1 MSQQFPTTAQVIY
14 DVLSND
20 TEFMSLV
27 GEYSFK
33 KGQVYPAISIVSPGS
48 DLPSL
53 RSTTGVECIIH
64 DVGDVTKFEYLT
76 NDAAR
81 TSVLWSVFL
90 IAWSP
95 GTGADM
101 QLTTERVCARFL
113 GSRSLQT
120 VAVADGLGSMVQTK
134 VMIRSDMPVLAA

>member
-20 TEFMSLV
+20 TVLMSLV
-27 GEYSFK
+27 GEYKFK
-33 KGQVYPAISIVSPGS
+33 KGQVHPAISILSPGA

-64 DVGDVTKFEYLT
+64 DVGDVTKYEYLT
-76 NDAAR
+76 NDPAR

-90 IAWSP
+90 VTWAP

-101 QLTTERVCARFL
+101 QAVTERICSRFL
-113 GSRSLQT
+113 GSKSLQT

-134 VMIRSDMPVLAA
+134 VMIKSDMPVLAA

>member
-1 MSQQFPTTAQVIY
+1 
-14 DVLSND
+14 
-20 TEFMSLV
+20 MSLI
-27 GEYSFK
+27 GNYTFK
-33 KGQVYPAISIVSPGS
+33 NRQVHPAVSIVSPGA

-53 RSTTGVECIIH
+53 RSTNGIECIIH

-76 NDAAR
+76 NDKAR

-90 IAWSP
+90 IAWEP
-95 GTGADM
+95 ATGADM
-101 QLTTERVCARFL
+101 QTVTERVCSRFL
-113 GSRSLQT
+113 RSNSIQT